1 MNITQ
6 KYLESLVLDSIKTET
21 KRRKLERVK
30 LVQINDGY
38 NKAIEG
44 KKGLNE

>member
-1 MNITQ
+1 MT
-6 KYLESLVLDSIKTET
+6 KEYLESLVLDSIKTET
-21 KRRKLERVK
+21 RRRKLNRLK

-44 KKGLNE
+44 KKDKNG